1 LLAFSDSFS
10 TEDSDYRI
18 ETAEELHAFEAK
30 KRKIDEVERQSSR
43 RTRQT
48 GKTAAEGGSSA
59 AAGQRTKSKFVYSHG
74 PHPPRK
80 GKGARGPVDVEKEQE
95 IEGNLGTA
103 HINTWRKLRVAN
115 PYRFHE
121 RQYTSTDKRFWTDSQ
136 CAMWDDYYDAAEHMK
151 SGFYVVP
158 KSLNVEHFQH

>member
-1 LLAFSDSFS
+1 MYLYLVLLCFALLAFSDSFS
-10 TEDSDYRI
+10 TEDSDYQI
-18 ETAEELHAFEAK
+18 ETAEELRAFEAK
-30 KRKIDEVERQSSR
+30 KRKLDEVEGQSSR

-59 AAGQRTKSKFVYSHG
+59 VAGQRTKSKLVYSRG

-103 HINTWRKLRVAN
+103 KHLA
-115 PYRFHE
+115 
-121 RQYTSTDKRFWTDSQ
+121 
-136 CAMWDDYYDAAEHMK
+136 
-151 SGFYVVP
+151 
-158 KSLNVEHFQH
+158 